1 MSGLKSAAISG
12 VKWNVI
18 SRAYSALAKM
28 LQVAILTRFISK
40 EEFGLLGVALLVN
53 SFCMVFADLGLSS
66 AVMHLQD
73 LNRKQFS
80 SFYWMNI
87 FMGLGLTIVAGACS
101 PLVAAYYHQ
110 PALVSIISITCLM
123 LFTES
128 IYTLQKTIQ
137 QKNLNFRFMSIVEI
151 LSATLLLIS
160 NALFAMNGFGIYSMV
175 YSSLFGSVFKA
186 LAYIYIGLFREHNI
200 CLHFNFADVKRPLK
214 IGSFMV
220 GSGILDF
227 FSIHMD
233 DFIISKFF
241 SMELFGV
248 YTLCKTLASRIFQFV
263 NPVVTNVLTP
273 VMAKIQGDREKM
285 TFYYFK
291 SIDLLGAINF
301 PVYSIFAFLSFSI
314 LSILYGESYSQYAFI
329 LFCMA
334 YYYSF
339 VSCGNPVGA
348 LTVSTGRTD
357 LGMYW
362 TIFRIVFYAIF
373 YYCVSHFSL
382 MIFALGVA
390 LLPVITSYPFWK
402 IVFSKVTTISFSDYF
417 MVPIKPFLCCV
428 PLMPLYWLDHW
439 IASPI
444 LSLIIL
450 SPVLVAGYALMM
462 YLFRKPLLIEVFS
475 TVRNDLIKK
484 RKNS

>member
-1 MSGLKSAAISG
+1 M
-12 VKWNVI
+12 I
-18 SRAYSALAKM
+18 SRAYSAMAKM

-40 EEFGLLGVALLVN
+40 EEFGLMGVAILVN

-73 LNRKQFS
+73 FTRKQFS

-87 FMGLGLTIVAGACS
+87 FMGMGLTLIAWACS

-110 PALVSIISITCLM
+110 PELVSIISITCLM

-128 IYTLQKTIQ
+128 VYTLQKTIQ
-137 QKNLNFRFMSIVEI
+137 QKNLNFQFMSVVEI
-151 LSATLLLIS
+151 LSATLLLVS
-160 NALFAMNGFGIYSMV
+160 NALFAMKGFGLYSMV
-175 YSSLFGSVFKA
+175 YSSLLGSIFKA
-186 LAYIYIGLFREHNI
+186 VVYIYMGLFKEHNI
-200 CLHFNFADVKRPLK
+200 CMHFKFADIKRPLK
-214 IGSFMV
+214 IGSYLV

-227 FSIHMD
+227 FSTHMD

-273 VMAKIQGDREKM
+273 VMAKIQSDKEKM

-291 SIDLLGAINF
+291 SIDMLGAINF
-301 PVYSIFAFLSFSI
+301 PVYSVFALLSFSV
-314 LSILYGESYSQYAFI
+314 LSILYGETYSQYAFI
-329 LFCMA
+329 LFCLA

-339 VSCGNPVGA
+339 VSCNNPVGA

-362 TIFRIVFYAIF
+362 TMFRICFYAIYYYLISQFSF
-373 YYCVSHFSL
+373 Y
-382 MIFALGVA
+382 IFAIGVA
-390 LLPVITSYPFWK
+390 LIPIITSYPFWR
-402 IVFSKVTTISFSDYF
+402 IVFHKVTTISFPSYF
-417 MVPIKPFLCCV
+417 MVPIKPFLCCI
-428 PLMPLYWLDHW
+428 PLIPIYFLDQW
-439 IASPI
+439 IAKPI
-444 LSLIIL
+444 LALIIL
-450 SPVLVAGYALMM
+450 TPLVFGGYFLLT
-462 YLFRKPLLIEVFS
+462 YLFRKQLVMEVASTIRHDLLK
-475 TVRNDLIKK
+475 NKK
-484 RKNS
+484 